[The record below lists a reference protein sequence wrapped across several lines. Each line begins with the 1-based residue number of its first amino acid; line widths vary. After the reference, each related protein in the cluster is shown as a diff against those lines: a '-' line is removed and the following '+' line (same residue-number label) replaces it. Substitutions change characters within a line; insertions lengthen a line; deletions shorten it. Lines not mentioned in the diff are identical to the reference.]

1 MTIRVLICDD
11 APIVR
16 MGLRMLVDAEPDL
29 TVVGE
34 AGNGAEA
41 VSAAEKLDPDVIL
54 LDIHMPTM
62 DGIEATRRILAA
74 SGTTQV
80 LVLTTYDIDEYVYEA
95 LRAGARG
102 FLVKDAPPER
112 VVEAIRVVAAGDALL
127 SPSVTR
133 RLLDTVAATLPRN
146 DSSPL
151 TELSTQDAR
160 LLRLISQGR
169 TNAEIAD
176 ELNLTAATV
185 KTYVSRLLT
194 RIGARDRTHAVV
206 LAYEHGLIRPGEE
219 VTAR

>member
-194 RIGARDRTHAVV
+194 RISARDRTHAVV

>member
-1 MTIRVLICDD
+1 MTIQVLICDD

-112 VVEAIRVVAAGDALL
+112 VIEAIRVVAAGDALL

-146 DSSPL
+146 YSSPFA
-151 TELSTQDAR
+151 ELSTQDAR
-160 LLRLISQGR
+160 LLRLISRGR

-194 RIGARDRTHAVV
+194 RISARDRTHAVV

>member
-41 VSAAEKLDPDVIL
+41 VSAAEALDPDVIL

-74 SGTTQV
+74 GGATRV

-95 LRAGARG
+95 LRAGASG

-112 VVEAIRVVAAGDALL
+112 VVEAIRVIAAGDALL

-146 DSSPL
+146 GSSPL
-151 TELSTQDAR
+151 AALSTQDAK
-160 LLRLISQGR
+160 LLRLISRGR

-194 RIGARDRTHAVV
+194 RISARDRTHAVV
-206 LAYEHGLIRPGEE
+206 LAYEHGLVRPGE
-219 VTAR
+219 

>member
-62 DGIEATRRILAA
+62 DGIEATRRILAVRGA
-74 SGTTQV
+74 TQV

-112 VVEAIRVVAAGDALL
+112 VIEAIRVVAAGDALL

-146 DSSPL
+146 DSSPFA
-151 TELSTQDAR
+151 ELSTQDAR
-160 LLRLISQGR
+160 LLRLISRGR

-194 RIGARDRTHAVV
+194 RISARDRTHAVV